1 MNDAAPTRV
10 VTLVGR
16 IGKEGG
22 AERLAVELAAGLAR
36 RDFDSTLCVS
46 RHPPPHELDHHQL
59 HQERQVRDAGGR
71 VLGLSRRSRIDL
83 RAWRPLL
90 SYLRKERIQV
100 LHAHMVNA
108 NIWATVL
115 GRLAGV
121 PVIVSH
127 EHTWSYQGRPLRRL
141 IDRHL
146 IARGS
151 DAFVAVSAEDRRKMI
166 EVEGI
171 DAADTVVVP
180 NGISD
185 LPAPSGRNVRSEL
198 GLPPGRPL
206 VLALGRLERQK
217 GFDVL
222 IEAAGRMPDVTVV
235 IAGEGDERDSLD
247 ELLRRRGLGDRVLLL
262 GFRSDVPDL
271 LAAADVVVFPSRFEG
286 SPLSVIECMATGA
299 AIVATRVGG
308 VPELLDDG
316 AHALLV
322 PPENPAELVEAV
334 LRVVREPELG
344 AELGAHARERQQAE
358 FGIEAMLDRLYELYA
373 ELWQRVEAGAAYPL
387 PPLSRADRL
396 RRLAGR

>member
-10 VTLVGR
+10 VTLVGK

-36 RDFDSTLCVS
+36 RGWDSTLCVS
-46 RHPPPHELDHHQL
+46 RHPPPHELDDHQL

-71 VLGLSRRSRIDL
+71 VLGLSRRSRINL

-90 SYLRKERIQV
+90 SYLRNERIQV

-166 EVEGI
+166 EIEGI

-185 LPAPSGRNVRSEL
+185 LPAPSGRNVRAEL

-206 VLALGRLERQK
+206 ALALGRLERQK

-222 IEAAGRMPDVTVV
+222 IEAARRMPDVTVV
-235 IAGEGDERDSLD
+235 IAGEGDERDSLED
-247 ELLRRRGLGDRVLLL
+247 LLRRHGLGDRVRLL

-308 VPELLDDG
+308 VPELVDDG

-344 AELGAHARERQQAE
+344 AELGARARERQQAE
-358 FGIEAMLDRLYELYA
+358 FGIEAMLDRLSELYA
-373 ELWQRVEAGAAYPL
+373 ALWQRVEAGAAYPL